1 MVLSTVRT
9 RAVAMLLDALFT
21 CMRQKHKLMVV
32 AFLLD
37 MCMRWQLFSN
47 LTLFT
52 LMILLYSDAYTKR
65 HRLMRPDCRLRF

>member
-21 CMRQKHKLMVV
+21 CMRQKHELMVV